1 MNKQHADAYT
11 YVVKGCFDLTL
22 GTRSYEQYRDRSILG
37 LARKVLPDVEFTEKY
52 VYEEIIFCIELARE
66 ADLKY
71 NFITNVGRF
80 VYRDMSIPLTSES
93 FNSEDIVSFMLGSGY
108 TISSGIMSFMNISPE
123 NSEQWFSEFWQ
134 ERITSYEQLYQE
146 NLSCYEPLEY
156 TDMALG
162 FEPRN
167 HPLLRYLGAVSD
179 NLSIS
184 LGVNDSEELRSYYC
198 TMLAPFIMTRYTS
211 FLKVASNLG
220 AVD

>member
-37 LARKVLPDVEFTEKY
+37 LARKVLPDVEFTEQY
-52 VYEEIIFCIELARE
+52 VYEEIIFCIELVRE
-66 ADLKY
+66 ADIKY
-71 NFITNVGRF
+71 DFITNVGRF
-80 VYRDMSIPLTSES
+80 VYRDMSIRLTSEN
-93 FNSEDIVSFMLGSGY
+93 FNSNDVVSLMFGSGH
-108 TISSGIMSFMNISPE
+108 TISSAILSFMNIHQKC
-123 NSEQWFSEFWQ
+123 SEQLFSEFWQ

-146 NLSCYEPLEY
+146 NLSCSEPVEY

-179 NLSIS
+179 NLSTS
-184 LGVNDSEELRSYYC
+184 LGVDDSEELHSYYC
-198 TMLAPFIMTRYTS
+198 AMLAPFIMTRYTS
-211 FLKVASNLG
+211 FLSVASNLG